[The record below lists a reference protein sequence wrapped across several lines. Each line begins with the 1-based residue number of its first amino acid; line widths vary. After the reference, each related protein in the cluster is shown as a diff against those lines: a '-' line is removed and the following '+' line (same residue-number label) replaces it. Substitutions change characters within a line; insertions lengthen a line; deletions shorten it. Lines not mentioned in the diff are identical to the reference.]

1 MEEYNAAMT
10 LIESIGRTV
19 GRSSRGEAQGDV
31 EPPTGAGSAPVRWI
45 VAVALTALAM
55 EGASLVMLIPNSAAF
70 TLAQFGF
77 NGVGG
82 IVLGVTYPVIGWLIA
97 SRQPRNPI
105 GWIFLIVGLSQAST
119 GFFGQYAAY
128 GLVTRPGSLPGAD
141 LASWVGAWSWAPGF
155 AGLFLMLLV
164 FPDGRL
170 PSPRWR
176 PILGL
181 GLVSGGTVTIANAV
195 GSWGFRGRALL
206 IGSSPDT
213 TSDPV
218 LGLLMAAVNLG
229 LILLGLVGLAAIV
242 SLAVRFRRAGVIER
256 QQIKWFTAAA
266 ALEVVLLLLT
276 ILISIPYPF
285 DLLAAILVVPLVPIA
300 TVVAILRY
308 RLYAIDRIV
317 SRSISYLVVVAILAA
332 VFVAVVLSLQRLLSS
347 FTDES
352 PVAVAGS
359 TLVAFALFQPLLR
372 RVQRRVDRRFDRSR
386 YEADRAIAGF
396 AGRLRD
402 VVDLAAV
409 RSEVL
414 DLVDSTIR
422 PTQARL
428 WIRGPE
434 ESVGSRDVV
443 TISGRAAGTTPP

>member
-1 MEEYNAAMT
+1 MT
-10 LIESIGRTV
+10 LIESIRRTV
-19 GRSSRGEAQGDV
+19 GRRSRREAHGDV
-31 EPPTGAGSAPVRWI
+31 GPPTAAGSDPARWI
-45 VAVALTALAM
+45 VAVALIALAM
-55 EGASLVMLIPNSAAF
+55 EGASLLLLIPNSAAF

-105 GWIFLIVGLSQAST
+105 GWIFLVVGLSQAST

-155 AGLFLMLLV
+155 AGVFLMLLL
-164 FPDGRL
+164 FPDGSL
-170 PSPRWR
+170 PSRRWR

-181 GLVSGGTVTIANAV
+181 GLVSGGMIMTANAV
-195 GSWGFRGRALL
+195 GSWGYRGLALL
-206 IGSSPDT
+206 IGSTLDT
-213 TSDPV
+213 ASDPA
-218 LGLLMAAVNLG
+218 LGLLLAVVNIG
-229 LILLGLVGLAAIV
+229 LILLSLVGLAAIV
-242 SLAVRFRRAGVIER
+242 SLAIRFRRAEAVER
-256 QQIKWFTAAA
+256 QQIKWFAAA
-266 ALEVVLLLLT
+266 GALEVALLLLT
-276 ILISIPYPF
+276 TLFSIPYPF
-285 DLLAAILVVPLVPIA
+285 DVLAAILVVPLVPIA

-317 SRSISYLVVVAILAA
+317 SRTISYLVVVAVLAA
-332 VFVAVVLSLQRLLSS
+332 VFVAVVLGLQRLLSS

-372 RVQRRVDRRFDRSR
+372 RVQRRVDWRFDRSR

-402 VVDLAAV
+402 IVDLEAA

-422 PTQARL
+422 PSRARL
-428 WIRGPE
+428 WIRGSE
-434 ESVGSRDVV
+434 ESVGSRDAV
-443 TISGRAAGTTPP
+443 TISRRVAGTTPP